1 MRRGRSYW
9 TETKSAWEEDSRQQ
23 NWFRPPQTWR
33 NAGKKRITQQDIS
46 LPENAHFWFK
56 TTVIPDFSLRFPLS
70 SLRFSLW
77 KVEGNGTSKQI
88 PLPELCVFCNLWF
101 SEFISSTY
109 HENLKKKKAKLK
121 SRKKITVTFHSDLIT
136 EAAVF
141 LSWKFLVYMFDFL
154 DLGIRAS
161 LFSVFSVSTQLW
173 KMSHLFLAP
182 TWHQPCPQ
190 HFQSAGHFFYP

>member
-1 MRRGRSYW
+1 M
-9 TETKSAWEEDSRQQ
+9 
-23 NWFRPPQTWR
+23 
-33 NAGKKRITQQDIS
+33 
-46 LPENAHFWFK
+46 
-56 TTVIPDFSLRFPLS
+56 
-70 SLRFSLW
+70 
-77 KVEGNGTSKQI
+77 KVKGNGTSKQI

-173 KMSHLFLAP
+173 KMSHLSSCPYLASAMSTAFPKCWAFLLSMNNPPAP
-182 TWHQPCPQ
+182 IAVCFLWCLKCNVPLTFSRIQIRGGLRLPN
-190 HFQSAGHFFYP
+190 GLK